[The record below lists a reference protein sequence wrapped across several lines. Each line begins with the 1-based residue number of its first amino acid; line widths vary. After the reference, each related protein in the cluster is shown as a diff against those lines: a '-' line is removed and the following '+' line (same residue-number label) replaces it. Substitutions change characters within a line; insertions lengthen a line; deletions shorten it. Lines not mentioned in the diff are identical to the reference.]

1 MATPLR
7 AFPLVLLLLATP
19 ALGAWEELRRNQD
32 VRLLIDPQSI
42 KADGDVVAFRYL
54 VDFREAQTDNKV
66 TFFRSLV
73 TDAVVHCKD
82 RTIAVRGS
90 EGYAGSTGR
99 GTLLGAISPT
109 PAQAAFKGLEKGT
122 SDEDLW
128 KRVCTKAAAKADAK
142 PAAKP
147 AEKPAARPAAKK

>member
-7 AFPLVLLLLATP
+7 AVPLVLLLLATP
-19 ALGAWEELRRNQD
+19 ASGAWEELRRNND

-42 KADGDVVAFRYL
+42 KTDGDAVTFRYL
-54 VDFREAQTDNKV
+54 VDFREAQTDNKA

-73 TDAVVHCKD
+73 NHAAVRCKE

-90 EGYAGSTGR
+90 EGYAGNTGR
-99 GTLLGAISPT
+99 GTLLGATTPT
-109 PAQAAFKGLEKGT
+109 AAEAAFKGLEKGT

-128 KRVCTKAAAKADAK
+128 KRVCTKPAAKPDAKPTEKSAAK
-142 PAAKP
+142 PAAK
-147 AEKPAARPAAKK
+147 K

>member
-19 ALGAWEELRRNQD
+19 ALGAWEELRRNQN

-42 KADGDVVAFRYL
+42 RTDGDAVTFRYL

-73 TDAVVHCKD
+73 TNAAIRCKQ

-90 EGYAGSTGR
+90 EGYAGNTAR
-99 GTLLGAISPT
+99 GTLLGATSPT
-109 PAQAAFKGLEKGT
+109 PAEAAFKAVEKGT

-128 KRVCTKAAAKADAK
+128 KRVCAPAPAAAA
-142 PAAKP
+142 P
-147 AEKPAARPAAKK
+147 KK